1 LKQRLLASLMLT
13 LGLSLLY
20 LGLLD
25 KQLDELWR
33 LVKVI
38 SETCVA
44 GLP

>member
-1 LKQRLLASLMLT
+1 MASFMLT
-13 LGLSLLY
+13 FGLSLLY

-25 KQLDELWR
+25 KQLGELWK
-33 LVKVI
+33 LVKVV